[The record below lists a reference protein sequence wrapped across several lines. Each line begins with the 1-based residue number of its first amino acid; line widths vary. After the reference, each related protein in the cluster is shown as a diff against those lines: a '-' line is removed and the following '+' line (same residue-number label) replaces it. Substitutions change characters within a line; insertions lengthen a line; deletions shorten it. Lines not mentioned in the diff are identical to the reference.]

1 MREIKH
7 YWLVLTAIVVLSSFS
22 ATVLA
27 ESLQDKLDTLQK
39 QATDQ
44 KNKADSAGAEVNT
57 ISGQMRSLQADV
69 DAAAAEYKEVKKKL
83 NDTEA
88 KMDQNKILLEKTE
101 VDLKKKTT
109 ILDKR
114 IRDIYINGQISYL
127 DVLFGAKDFSDF
139 MTRMDLLKRIMKYDY
154 DLITKVQE
162 EKALI
167 LDKKAELEKDHIV
180 MEELE
185 KAAKEK
191 EQLVK
196 ESKAKKQKLLDKV
209 MYDRD
214 TAERAY
220 QETIAASSEV
230 EKLIRQSK
238 YRGTGASHTSG
249 GRMIWPLS
257 GPITSEFGWRTHPIF
272 GRQIFHSGL
281 DIAGDYGDPI
291 LAADGGV
298 VINAGWISGYG
309 NTVIIDHGNGLNT
322 LYGHCQSLNVSEGQ
336 TVSQGQVIAYVG
348 STGNSTGPHCHFEV
362 DVNGKA
368 VSPYDYL

>member
-1 MREIKH
+1 MGEIKH

-22 ATVLA
+22 ATVFA

-39 QATDQ
+39 QASDQ
-44 KNKADSAGAEVNT
+44 KNKVDSAGVEVNT

-69 DAAAAEYKEVKKKL
+69 DAATAEYKEVKKKL
-83 NDTEA
+83 NDTEV
-88 KMDQNKILLEKTE
+88 KMDQNKTLLEKTE

-139 MTRMDLLKRIMKYDY
+139 MTRMDLLKQIMKYDY

-167 LDKKAELEKDHIV
+167 LAKKEELEKDHIAI
-180 MEELE
+180 EELE

-238 YRGTGASHTSG
+238 YRGTGGSHTSG

-336 TVSQGQVIAYVG
+336 SVSQGQVIAYVG

-362 DVNGKA
+362 DLNGTA

>member
-1 MREIKH
+1 
-7 YWLVLTAIVVLSSFS
+7 
-22 ATVLA
+22 
-27 ESLQDKLDTLQK
+27 
-39 QATDQ
+39 
-44 KNKADSAGAEVNT
+44 
-57 ISGQMRSLQADV
+57 
-69 DAAAAEYKEVKKKL
+69 
-83 NDTEA
+83 
-88 KMDQNKILLEKTE
+88 
-101 VDLKKKTT
+101 
-109 ILDKR
+109 
-114 IRDIYINGQISYL
+114 
-127 DVLFGAKDFSDF
+127 
-139 MTRMDLLKRIMKYDY
+139 
-154 DLITKVQE
+154 
-162 EKALI
+162 
-167 LDKKAELEKDHIV
+167 
-180 MEELE
+180 
-185 KAAKEK
+185 
-191 EQLVK
+191 
-196 ESKAKKQKLLDKV
+196 

-309 NTVIIDHGNGLNT
+309 NAVIIDHGNGINT

-362 DVNGKA
+362 DLNGKA